1 MLHGR
6 ADHRADVVLLAGGAG
21 RRYAAQA
28 PGADKLSAR
37 LADTTVIGRLAGELQ
52 RSARIFVV
60 GHPLAA
66 RAAGPTVTRL
76 QEDPPGGGPLPALAA
91 GLAAAST
98 PAVVVLAGDQPF
110 AASAVP
116 RLLAALRARRGALAA
131 VGVDAGGRRQPLLSA
146 WRREPVLAVLGELAA
161 QEPLAGRPLR
171 ALLAR
176 VEVVEVAVTDAEC
189 LDVDV
194 PADLER
200 ARELLGRA
208 GPGGET

>member
-1 MLHGR
+1 M
-6 ADHRADVVLLAGGAG
+6 AGGAG

-37 LADTTVIGRLAGELQ
+37 LADTTVIGHLAGRLQ
-52 RSARIFVV
+52 RPGRVFVV

-66 RAAGPTVTRL
+66 GAAGPTVTRL
-76 QEDPPGGGPLPALAA
+76 QEEPPGGGPLPALAV

-98 PAVVVLAGDQPF
+98 PLVVVLAGDQPF

-116 RLLAALRARRGALAA
+116 RLLAALRARPGALAA

-146 WRREPVLAVLGELAA
+146 WRREPVLAVLGALAA
-161 QEPLAGRPLR
+161 EGPLAGRPLR

-176 VEVVEVAVTDAEC
+176 AALEAPEAVVEVAVSEAEC

-200 ARELLGRA
+200 ARGLLGRA
-208 GPGGET
+208 GPGGRT